1 MKARSRYRGRL
12 MRGTAVLMRIL
23 DFEFTQFQC
32 QKNKGLITQMI
43 KFSTRRVVSPQ

>member
-1 MKARSRYRGRL
+1 

-32 QKNKGLITQMI
+32 QKKTKGLITLMI